1 MGVKNGKPPLPA
13 PTESS
18 TLQTSGDDIVPTD
31 LATDVSRRTDRT
43 SVSIPEDG
51 SPVTITTSKKK
62 DRAKAQDPV
71 LSRSHH
77 QSQTSLLIEY
87 FEGGKGPNVHTRP
100 SVRVRVTPSSARK
113 GSHSK
118 DHIQITEANGARK
131 PSYTRRISL
140 GPKGEQVVESDE
152 KSISSYTSAAE
163 DSHLGARPPPVE
175 IEVMHK
181 DQGSEVSNNS
191 VPGELRYATHN
202 ISDISSIPPD
212 SMLDGN
218 AVNFTPKRNRS
229 RSLTRTDAKIVN
241 DTLKT
246 PARRRSRSLSRER
259 IAQKVIEKLNSKPR
273 HASGDRQKYSSKT
286 SSRSAS
292 REHILDSPRRKS
304 SRHHRQED
312 LPSEVESSLLTNSQ
326 VSDKRKSGD
335 QYSFRSTT
343 SKSSI
348 NNPKLLEMVEDSIRR
363 LILPELTALKNEQK
377 TQQNRAKFEKNE
389 QRDSIVSGSDVSRE
403 ELGRSL
409 SKHASAP
416 NVSDRP
422 KVVLNGDENNPGT
435 ILSGNSIK
443 GRKEHRHGRGYES
456 PERTFSRGMSEETV
470 IRDGRSTPRK
480 SSKGKDGHRLRDAVA
495 GAVAGSI
502 LTRAALKT
510 HDSRSSIDRRERR
523 RRRSKSHSR
532 NGSVAESTEDIYSSH
547 GSPRKHL
554 RNTHHRKGSISESVE
569 EDYANHDSPLQSPLS
584 PHLQNG
590 SITESSE
597 EVFQKHD
604 VPPMPFRSEINGSD
618 LTRTSILSDRT
629 ERTSTPL
636 SESRGAEIREV
647 ARGSPREQM
656 SPTVG
661 TPVRSPRAS
670 QHSLGTH
677 HSNLSRDNISLH
689 NRLSESTIR
698 DHDDYHRSNLG
709 EAALAG
715 ASAAAGAAAVHHMLS
730 RSNGHSGSPYQH
742 GRGLSPIQSVASYR
756 EEESE
761 PPNRNSL
768 HPTYSSGSLS
778 SAGGHH
784 HRKHSAPSLRS
795 TSSIADAT
803 FDHSNRPKG
812 VSLEDE
818 REVIESHGLLHSPE
832 RKEGHYV
839 NDPEVDAW
847 YDREHEKN
855 ELYRNSMAESVGQD
869 SIGNGKRLTGFTDD
883 SIDKVHTAQHV
894 RALGLNPE
902 YVHTPVAVESAVASL
917 LDQSTLSNRSKFGET
932 SYLESPR
939 EEHLDDADYYDQH
952 HEKTIVNERGGSPL
966 KNEIIHT
973 NDVRSTSQHSNL
985 HREDVDSPRQSEARS
1000 LSDHEEQ
1007 VRMGYSG
1014 LPIESDPMPEVDHI
1028 RDSFVS
1034 EAGQHQSES
1043 DISTNPPDIQGP
1055 MGGVRHEEHNG
1066 LWYHQATPPRSK
1078 ADIAHLS
1085 NQGSPH
1091 DSLRSAAKKML
1102 GIAAAA
1108 GAGSVA
1114 AKELYGHDALPGEPD
1129 KKTRNRNVSS
1139 PSKGAYLDTANDVS
1153 SPHQNVDEGYITDV
1167 HQRSPLP
1174 EQSKDRQ
1181 VLHEYED
1188 LRDLATAAQVEDPFV
1203 TSHHGKHLSGNS
1215 HGIKSPLYEG
1225 ATGLGKDRIQSKDVV
1240 ALMDHVSRL
1249 KSLSCL
1255 Y

>member
-1 MGVKNGKPPLPA
+1 MGVKDRKPPLPA

-51 SPVTITTSKKK
+51 SPVTITTSKRK
-62 DRAKAQDPV
+62 DRGKPQDPI
-71 LSRSHH
+71 LSRAHH

-163 DSHLGARPPPVE
+163 DSNLGTKHPPVE

-181 DQGSEVSNNS
+181 DQGGEISNHS
-191 VPGELRYATHN
+191 VPGELRYVTHN
-202 ISDISSIPPD
+202 ISDISSMPPD

-218 AVNFTPKRNRS
+218 AINIIPKRDRS
-229 RSLTRTDAKIVN
+229 QSLTRADGKFAT

-259 IAQKVIEKLNSKPR
+259 IAQKVIEKLSGKPR
-273 HASGDRQKYSSKT
+273 HVSGDRQKHTGKT

-292 REHILDSPRRKS
+292 KEHILDSPRRKS
-304 SRHHRQED
+304 SKHHRHED

-363 LILPELTALKNEQK
+363 LILPELNALKNEQK
-377 TQQNRAKFEKNE
+377 TQQNRAKFEKSE
-389 QRDSIVSGSDVSRE
+389 QRDSLISGSSASRE
-403 ELGRSL
+403 DLGRSL
-409 SKHASAP
+409 SKHASEP
-416 NVSDRP
+416 NVSGRP
-422 KVVLNGDENNPGT
+422 KVVLNRDENNPGT
-435 ILSGNSIK
+435 VLSGNSIK
-443 GRKEHRHGRGYES
+443 GRKEHRHDGGYES

-470 IRDGRSTPRK
+470 IRDDRSTPRK
-480 SSKGKDGHRLRDAVA
+480 SSKGKDSHRLRDAAA
-495 GAVAGSI
+495 GALVGGI
-502 LTRAALKT
+502 LTHAALKN

-532 NGSVAESTEDIYSSH
+532 NGSVAESTEETYNSH
-547 GSPRKHL
+547 EFPTKHL
-554 RNTHHRKGSISESVE
+554 RKTHRNGSIAESVDE
-569 EDYANHDSPLQSPLS
+569 THTNRDSPLISPLS

-590 SITESSE
+590 SVIGSNE

-618 LTRTSILSDRT
+618 LTRTSLLSDRT
-629 ERTSTPL
+629 ERTSTPV
-636 SESRGAEIREV
+636 SERRGAEIREV
-647 ARGSPREQM
+647 ARGSPRELT
-656 SPTVG
+656 SPTAG
-661 TPVRSPRAS
+661 TPVRSPKTS
-670 QHSLGTH
+670 QHHLGTH

-698 DHDDYHRSNLG
+698 DYDDHHRNNLG

-715 ASAAAGAAAVHHMLS
+715 ASAAAGAAAVHHMLN
-730 RSNGHSGSPYQH
+730 RPNGHSGSPYQH

-756 EEESE
+756 EEDSE

-784 HRKHSAPSLRS
+784 HSKHSAPSLRS

-818 REVIESHGLLHSPE
+818 REVIESHGLLRSPG
-832 RKEGHYV
+832 RGEGHYV

-855 ELYRNSMAESVGQD
+855 ELYRHSMADSVGQD
-869 SIGNGKRLTGFTDD
+869 SVSDGKRLTGFTDD
-883 SIDKVHTAQHV
+883 SIDNIHTAQHV
-894 RALGLNPE
+894 QALGLNPE

-952 HEKTIVNERGGSPL
+952 EKTLVNERGGSPL
-966 KNEIIHT
+966 KNEITHT
-973 NDVRSTSQHSNL
+973 NDIRSVSQHSSP
-985 HREDVDSPRQSEARS
+985 HRVDMNSPRQSEARS
-1000 LSDHEEQ
+1000 LSDHEER
-1007 VRMGYSG
+1007 VHMGYSG
-1014 LPIESDPMPEVDHI
+1014 LPIESDPMPEVGHI

-1055 MGGVRHEEHNG
+1055 MVGVRHDEHNP
-1066 LWYHQATPPRSK
+1066 LWYHQTTPPRSK
-1078 ADIAHLS
+1078 ADLAHLS
-1085 NQGSPH
+1085 NNGSPH

-1108 GAGSVA
+1108 GAGGLA
-1114 AKELYGHDALPGEPD
+1114 AKQLYSSDALHGGVDE
-1129 KKTRNRNVSS
+1129 KVRNRNISS
-1139 PSKGAYLDTANDVS
+1139 PTKDVYVDTANIA
-1153 SPHQNVDEGYITDV
+1153 SPTHQNVDEGYITDV

-1174 EQSKDRQ
+1174 SQSRDRQ

-1188 LRDLATAAQVEDPFV
+1188 LKDLATATQVEDPFV
-1203 TSHHGKHLSGNS
+1203 TTSHGKHLSGNS

-1249 KSLSCL
+1249 KPLENV